1 MPIIERNLKP
11 DTKKVASIS
20 NIKETK
26 RIAKEKKFGKM
37 MFIIMALFFGTYFP
51 TYILKKV
58 DFNISKYISITI
70 LFLNSNESFKCLNII
85 HIKDRSA
92 SNKNPYNGDNHFPN
106 HPQSLQKLSATSQS
120 QLNRL

>member
-1 MPIIERNLKP
+1 MQYKTLYQIKHVFQFILIFLFQKH
-11 DTKKVASIS
+11 TKKVASIS

-70 LFLNSNESFKCLNII
+70 
-85 HIKDRSA
+85 
-92 SNKNPYNGDNHFPN
+92 
-106 HPQSLQKLSATSQS
+106 
-120 QLNRL
+120 